1 MVAPP
6 SELDATGHGN
16 TSAQRRWMHV
26 TQSVLA
32 GKDIMKTFQ
41 KVKYVCVYVCRLI
54 CLKLVAR
61 VEESDG
67 KANYFLQR
75 ELHCTRHLKGHQ
87 VETESQGNCFSCSLV
102 VSCLLE
108 EAV

>member
-1 MVAPP
+1 MVAPS

-16 TSAQRRWMHV
+16 QFPAAMDACHSVSAGRQGHYENL
-26 TQSVLA
+26 SK
-32 GKDIMKTFQ
+32 GK
-41 KVKYVCVYVCRLI
+41 VCMCVGVSMLI